1 MFGIYV
7 LYSLYSGLDNEDIK
21 VKSLSKLNSLEE
33 NKSPL
38 WITLQCSVLSLNVL
52 LETKNEPI
60 LRGLCP
66 KRVLEGNGS
75 TSQGFLCFSSC
86 FFSHVFVLGCVIVS
100 VFWTRLCL
108 YIPGCSDS
116 LDIPGLR
123 PTRSWVAGVH
133 HDSQHAGNCSIR
145 RRASFNKWRG
155 KLVLYNIWE
164 LAVNKIKCKGRRK
177 KTEKRVDSPSFLVCT
192 LDPQGKENGKEW
204 QHVRMLWSGY
214 THWCQPPTHIVDTN
228 KCD

>member
-86 FFSHVFVLGCVIVS
+86 FLVTYSFCVVLLFLFFEPDS
-100 VFWTRLCL
+100 A
-108 YIPGCSDS
+108 YISRAALTLSIFLASDPQG
-116 LDIPGLR
+116 PGLR
-123 PTRSWVAGVH
+123 
-133 HDSQHAGNCSIR
+133 
-145 RRASFNKWRG
+145 
-155 KLVLYNIWE
+155 
-164 LAVNKIKCKGRRK
+164 
-177 KTEKRVDSPSFLVCT
+177 VCT
-192 LDPQGKENGKEW
+192 TIPSMREIVASVVVPVLTNGEEN
-204 QHVRMLWSGY
+204 
-214 THWCQPPTHIVDTN
+214 
-228 KCD
+228 

>member
-1 MFGIYV
+1 MQCTEPKCPTGNKEWAHPQGTVSQAGARRKWLHLTRI
-7 LYSLYSGLDNEDIK
+7 SLFF
-21 VKSLSKLNSLEE
+21 
-33 NKSPL
+33 
-38 WITLQCSVLSLNVL
+38 
-52 LETKNEPI
+52 
-60 LRGLCP
+60 
-66 KRVLEGNGS
+66 
-75 TSQGFLCFSSC
+75 FL
-86 FFSHVFVLGCVIVS
+86 FFSHVFVLCCVIVS

-116 LDIPGLR
+116 LDIPDLR

-155 KLVLYNIWE
+155 KLVLYNIWG
-164 LAVNKIKCKGRRK
+164 LSVNKIKCKGRRK
-177 KTEKRVDSPSFLVCT
+177 KTEKRVDSPSSLVWT

-214 THWCQPPTHIVDTN
+214 THWCQPPTHIVNTN